1 MENVII
7 VDDVAYIKSAL
18 QPKNKLQA
26 LVLPAACWMN
36 EHVKKDWCTG
46 RTTGILIEF
55 IGMAM
60 QHPNKKFKISDI
72 TEKDHGTRVVHTHVL
87 DQIED
92 LICKMELKFFTLNRT
107 EKTLS
112 YDVHFTKEK

>member
-7 VDDVAYIKSAL
+7 IDGVAYIKSAL

-26 LVLPAACWMN
+26 LMMPAACWMN

-46 RTTGILIEF
+46 RTTGIIIEF
-55 IGMAM
+55 IGRVM
-60 QHPNKKFKISDI
+60 QEPNQEFEISYI
-72 TEKDHGTRVVHTHVL
+72 TEKDNGTRVVPTHLL

-92 LICKMELKFFTLNRT
+92 LICKMELKFFTLDRT
-107 EKTLS
+107 QKTLS